1 MLDALGLCWGADCG
15 LQAALAQAQSNLAD
29 ARNKARA
36 YKAGMDDIGQQLADC
51 LRNAATENA
60 ALQAK
65 IAAYN
70 EARAAYEAC
79 VASQV
84 CEWRSRPCR

>member
-1 MLDALGLCWGADCG
+1 
-15 LQAALAQAQSNLAD
+15 
-29 ARNKARA
+29 
-36 YKAGMDDIGQQLADC
+36 MDDIGQQLADC

-65 IAAYN
+65 IDAYN